1 MVIFKI
7 WLKKTAS
14 DKVLCRKAF
23 WIASNPNYGEY
34 QKGLS
39 AMIYKYSESNSKVN
53 RIKRKVTDAATLNQE
68 FADALHKPVIIL
80 FQNHKVYSSLYS

>member
-1 MVIFKI
+1 
-7 WLKKTAS
+7 
-14 DKVLCRKAF
+14 
-23 WIASNPNYGEY
+23 
-34 QKGLS
+34 
-39 AMIYKYSESNSKVN
+39 MIYKYSESNSKVN